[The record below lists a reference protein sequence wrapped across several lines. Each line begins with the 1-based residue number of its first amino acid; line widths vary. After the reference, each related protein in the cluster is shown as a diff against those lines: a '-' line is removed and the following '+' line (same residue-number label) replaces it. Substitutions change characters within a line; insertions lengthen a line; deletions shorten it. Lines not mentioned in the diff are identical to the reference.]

1 MRRQV
6 RFTPP
11 TRARVCLQASLFT
24 VAVWTAAG
32 AAHKR
37 GYVARLRAALKQ
49 YSEAFLAG
57 AEVSAGIMRDLQAF
71 LAGDVEELPVSLRQ
85 LSRLAQ
91 SQARPGVNKR
101 KSNSLKILQA
111 SAVACAGRQGL
122 QPLPSST
129 TRAPHKAERPR

>member
-1 MRRQV
+1 M
-6 RFTPP
+6 
-11 TRARVCLQASLFT
+11 
-24 VAVWTAAG
+24 WTAAG

-91 SQARPGVNKR
+91 SQARPGAN
-101 KSNSLKILQA
+101 LKVWQQPVVARA
-111 SAVACAGRQGL
+111 SAVRCKEPVLQLLPEKTPTNTVRSACVGDCTSEHHQVIL
-122 QPLPSST
+122 LPLV
-129 TRAPHKAERPR
+129 HL